1 VPERGNRTGLPE
13 PDDSQSIPVHGA
25 PALGSGVREDRCFAE
40 NAPLARRQPEE
51 DLVSGRS
58 RGGTAAAE
66 GTGQASPAFIREM
79 LKPLREVKPQPLTAL
94 QDDVSDL
101 RFYGVTTNGK
111 NGMRLQAAAGQ

>member
-1 VPERGNRTGLPE
+1 
-13 PDDSQSIPVHGA
+13 
-25 PALGSGVREDRCFAE
+25 
-40 NAPLARRQPEE
+40 
-51 DLVSGRS
+51 
-58 RGGTAAAE
+58 
-66 GTGQASPAFIREM
+66 M